1 MSKIRK
7 RMGLTER
14 SGSILFIEFLPGGMR
29 LPDQQR
35 WIGFIFMS
43 RDDLAYL

>member
-14 SGSILFIEFLPGGMR
+14 SGSILFIEFLPGGNAIAGSAEMDR
-29 LPDQQR
+29 FYIHEPR
-35 WIGFIFMS
+35 
-43 RDDLAYL
+43 